1 MALSSCTDAMAI
13 AFFVRSV
20 QEASV
25 RAAREWVHVLDSV
38 VFGTN
43 PTPSALLHCASLPAL
58 GPSDRRGAS
67 EEHLLGEHCTPDAV
81 KGQRASQPE
90 PAPAPAS
97 EAASEEGADGNMV
110 HSGRGLSLRHRH
122 SFASSPAL
130 TSTCDADAATAR
142 NIKPPLLA
150 HAAAGE
156 SGSTSSSRGD
166 EDDLMSICARQA
178 CKWPAL
184 ETPSERRSLLIK
196 SRKFVRVL
204 RELGTKLVDIN
215 PALREQ
221 ELKLALERVNSKI
234 PAGLY
239 IPLLQRQYAFFYVLS
254 ILPEEA
260 RVFSTNKRC
269 PFLCVA
275 EIEVKTWRQAGEDT
289 EAASDH
295 ETQPLPPAQD
305 QDAPANLRRSWQGL
319 LIKDREG
326 AQPTSP
332 PAHQPTL
339 HVLTVL
345 LRLSAR
351 GSCSCMCCMR
361 GCFRW
366 IVLLPLTRKVFRQ
379 ARQVHSPR

>member
-1 MALSSCTDAMAI
+1 MKMALTSCTDAMAI

-38 VFGTN
+38 VFGTTSS
-43 PTPSALLHCASLPAL
+43 PPALMHCASLPSFS
-58 GPSDRRGAS
+58 PSERRAAS

-81 KGQRASQPE
+81 KCLR
-90 PAPAPAS
+90 APAPTSEQAS
-97 EAASEEGADGNMV
+97 EAGADTNMA
-110 HSGRGLSLRHRH
+110 HSGTGLSLRHRH
-122 SFASSPAL
+122 PMSSSAAEAQGW
-130 TSTCDADAATAR
+130 DADAARQRQQDADAPTAR
-142 NIKPPLLA
+142 KIKPPLLA
-150 HAAAGE
+150 HAAGGE
-156 SGSTSSSRGD
+156 AASASSSRGE
-166 EDDLMSICARQA
+166 EDDLMSMCARQA

-239 IPLLQRQYAFFYVLS
+239 IPLLQRQYALFYVLS
-254 ILPEEA
+254 ILPDQA

-275 EIEVKTWRQAGEDT
+275 EIEVKTWRQAGHDT
-289 EAASDH
+289 QAAHATQGGHDH
-295 ETQPLPPAQD
+295 DTQPPPPAQD
-305 QDAPANLRRSWQGL
+305 QDAPANPSSYIPWG
-319 LIKDREG
+319 G
-326 AQPTSP
+326 VC
-332 PAHQPTL
+332 H
-339 HVLTVL
+339 
-345 LRLSAR
+345 
-351 GSCSCMCCMR
+351 
-361 GCFRW
+361 
-366 IVLLPLTRKVFRQ
+366 
-379 ARQVHSPR
+379 